1 MVPKAI
7 RPSMGGDSDWHP
19 QAPLI
24 EPKKRRK
31 SRIFLFDLRK
41 SPPYNPRP
49 RCFAAHGYE
58 VVLPVDL

>member
-1 MVPKAI
+1 MGGAI
-7 RPSMGGDSDWHP
+7 RERP
-19 QAPLI
+19 QPL
-24 EPKKRRK
+24 PAQGKKSPK

-49 RCFAAHGYE
+49 RCFAAKGYE